1 MDSQQEGSAERLGK
15 WVGYASSYLLFT
27 TVFFLVLVFTGRIP
41 QTWSYLHI
49 MGVSA
54 AISVAG
60 VFLRRFLE

>member
-49 MGVSA
+49 MAITFVIAVVGV
-54 AISVAG
+54 IIKR
-60 VFLRRFLE
+60 LLK